1 MGDNNEMDDD
11 RMIMKKSLST
21 LIAERLKQNIWN
33 RDIQLG
39 ERLVESEQAER
50 FDVSRSTIREALK
63 LLEYKGLVVT
73 KARRGTYVSRFSK
86 KDLKEISDL
95 RILIETKAFI
105 NALSRLNEHH
115 FKHLE
120 NVLALMKEKAEEKNW
135 NDLFDLDM
143 KFHSYVVNLCGNS
156 RMIKIYNSTQT
167 QTRAYLGYIDKYYS
181 NHHAFYEEHIELF
194 STLKTE
200 DPNRLKEVLKNHI
213 EYADNKLITGT
224 KVVMR

>member
-1 MGDNNEMDDD
+1 MDDD
-11 RMIMKKSLST
+11 RMIIKKSLST

-63 LLEYKGLVVT
+63 LLEHKGLVVT

-86 KDLKEISDL
+86 KDLEEIIDL

-115 FKHLE
+115 FAYLE
-120 NVLALMKEKAEEKNW
+120 KIVEMMKEKAEEKNW

-181 NHHAFYEEHIELF
+181 NHHAFYQEHVELF
-194 STLKTE
+194 STLKQKDAE
-200 DPNRLKEVLKNHI
+200 SLKNIVRQHI
-213 EYADNKLITGT
+213 EYADNKLITST
-224 KVVMR
+224 KEEIIK